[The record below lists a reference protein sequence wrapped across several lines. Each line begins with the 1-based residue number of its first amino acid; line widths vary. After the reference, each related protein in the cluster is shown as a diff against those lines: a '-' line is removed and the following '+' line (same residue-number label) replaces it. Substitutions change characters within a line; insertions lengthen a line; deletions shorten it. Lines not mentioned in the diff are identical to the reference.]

1 MLIYMSEMFD
11 SSAIWEYDYRENEKT
26 NTGRKKY
33 DTKINLSTPRR
44 KKSSLVI
51 SFPTRKTLRS
61 LGSHNES
68 YDKIIKKLV
77 EYHIMINGTQ

>member
-1 MLIYMSEMFD
+1 MLYMSEMD
-11 SSAIWEYDYRENEKT
+11 SSSSTIWEYSYRDEEKT

-33 DTKINLSTPRR
+33 DTKINLSVPVR

-61 LGSHNES
+61 LGRHNDS
-68 YDKIIKKLV
+68 YDKIVKRLV
-77 EYHIMINGTQ
+77 EYDIMLHGT